1 MLFFLGNN
9 DRINTKNANT
19 NIQTISLSKILESV
33 IKIGLDIVDG
43 FPDTVGQLGDLQ
55 TILSWNELDPVDDFE
70 KNRNNI
76 IYNWQNNRNPLI
88 DLPEIVNY
96 IWGEN
101 YGEVWFDNLN
111 ISVNQNGF
119 EFYPNPTNGNIS
131 FNSYLDKVEIYSLNG
146 QKLLSFKNI
155 NMLEINL
162 EKGLYLIFL
171 YKEGKSSNH
180 KIIIN

>member
-1 MLFFLGNN
+1 M
-9 DRINTKNANT
+9 
-19 NIQTISLSKILESV
+19 
-33 IKIGLDIVDG
+33 
-43 FPDTVGQLGDLQ
+43 
-55 TILSWNELDPVDDFE
+55 
-70 KNRNNI
+70 
-76 IYNWQNNRNPLI
+76 IYNWQNNRNPLV

-101 YGEVWFDNLN
+101 YGDVWVDNLN
-111 ISVNQNGF
+111 ISTNKNVF
-119 EFYPNPTNGNIS
+119 EFYPNPTNSKIY
-131 FNSYLDKVEIYSLNG
+131 FNSYLDTVEVYSLNG